1 MKQVFTS
8 VFVIFLSINLLIIFS
23 GKTWLYK
30 GIAITYLKGHTSS
43 YIHDFIYFPSDTISA
58 GKHQKWLISKKY
70 NKADLTP
77 FISDIH
83 EELETTAYLIIRNDS
98 IQYEKYW
105 HGYSADSMSN
115 SFSMAKS
122 WVSTLVGIAISEGKI
137 KSVNQKVCDL
147 LPEFCVSGNS
157 NITIKHL
164 LTMSAGLNWDENY
177 YNPFGKTADAYYGN
191 NLRGLILNL
200 KSITPAGKNFQY
212 NSACT
217 QLLAF
222 ILEKAT
228 EQKLSSY
235 ASEKLWLPMGAKHP
249 ALWNTDSK
257 NGDVK
262 SFCCINSNAR
272 DFARLGLLYMHYG
285 NWNGLQI
292 LDSSYIKEATSI
304 ANLFDKNGK
313 RNKIYGY
320 HFWIAKY
327 KNMNMYYSKGL
338 CGQYVIC
345 IPEKNMIIVRLG
357 RKEGGLL
364 LKGHHNEFYSFVDA
378 ALEMIL

>member
-1 MKQVFTS
+1 MKKA
-8 VFVIFLSINLLIIFS
+8 FLSFFIVFLIINLVIVFS

-30 GIAITYLKGHTSS
+30 GIAITYLKGYTSS

-58 GKHQKWLISKKY
+58 GKHQEWLISKNY
-70 NKADLTP
+70 NKADMP
-77 FISDIH
+77 AFINEIH

-122 WVSTLVGIAISEGKI
+122 WVSTLIGIAISEGKI
-137 KSVNQKVCDL
+137 KSVNQKVCDF
-147 LPEFCVSGNS
+147 LPEFCVSANS

-164 LTMSAGLNWDENY
+164 LTMGAGLNWTENY
-177 YNPFGKTADAYYGN
+177 YNPIGKTADAYYGN
-191 NLRGLILNL
+191 NLRRLILNL
-200 KSITPAGKNFQY
+200 KTIHSPGEKFQY

-228 EQKLSSY
+228 KQKPSSY
-235 ASEKLWLPMGAKHP
+235 ASEKLWIPMGAKHP

-257 NGDVK
+257 KGDVK
-262 SFCCINSNAR
+262 GFCCINSNAR
-272 DFARLGLLYMHYG
+272 DFARLGILYMHSG
-285 NWNGLQI
+285 NWKGVQI
-292 LDSSYIKEATSI
+292 LDSSYIKEATSS
-304 ANLFDKNGK
+304 ADLFDKNGEE
-313 RNKIYGY
+313 NKNYGY
-320 HFWIAKY
+320 QLWISKY

-345 IPEKNMIIVRLG
+345 IPEKNMIVVRLG
-357 RKEGGLL
+357 RKESGLIRS
-364 LKGHHNEFYSFVDA
+364 GHHNEFYSFVDA
-378 ALEMIL
+378 ALKMML